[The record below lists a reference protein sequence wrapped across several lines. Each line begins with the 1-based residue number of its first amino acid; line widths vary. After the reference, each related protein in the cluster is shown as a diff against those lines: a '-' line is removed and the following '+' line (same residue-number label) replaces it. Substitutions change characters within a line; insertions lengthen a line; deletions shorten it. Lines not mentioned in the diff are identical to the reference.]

1 MNQIP
6 NPEDHED
13 AKPPVLGTWNNVY
26 ILVIGFLVVLIL
38 IFTFLTKV
46 LE

>member
-1 MNQIP
+1 MKETKLD
-6 NPEDHED
+6 EDHID

-26 ILVIGFLVVLIL
+26 ALVIGFLIFLIL
-38 IFTFLTKV
+38 IFTFLTKM

>member
-1 MNQIP
+1 MKEPILD
-6 NPEDHED
+6 EDHID
-13 AKPPVLGTWNNVY
+13 AKPPVLGSWNNVY
-26 ILVIGFLVVLIL
+26 ALVIGFLIFLIL